1 MIELNLQLLGGRGGK
16 SGTGAAKK
24 PDIREGGI
32 KDTDITSRENYV
44 LYRVID
50 DKELKFYGERSGK
63 ELRDKMAD
71 EFLRYDKRKRFFF
84 SAQQKKYVIKRK

>member
-1 MIELNLQLLGGRGGK
+1 MIELRLHMFGGRGGK
-16 SGTGAAKK
+16 SGAGGKK

-32 KDTDITSRENYV
+32 KDTDIMSRENYV

-71 EFLRYDKRKRFFF
+71 ELLRYDKRKRFFF